1 MIIKATL
8 IGLVVILIVVIA
20 MSYYSNKE
28 GFDNI
33 TAAATPKVVVDTKVN
48 DIFLDIIAN
57 TTDGSTIRGVKIVY
71 NSTVPVLSAG
81 QSTDSVLAFDLVVP
95 ATPFTIYNKLLSS
108 LQNGFKYYLVTSDVN
123 SYVEGTT
130 PLLGSFVFNQG
141 GAGPSGANPI
151 PANGTPTVQP
161 IPANGTPTVQP
172 IPANGTPTVQPI
184 PATGTPTIQPIPAS
198 GSVPSATPARVD
210 IVPEVTISGV
220 GYDALTL
227 QQRADLL
234 RDIQKT
240 VRNDIL
246 ANRAMKPIISGE
258 TRQSKDTDAT
268 AQGQEYESSCH
279 KDTEY
284 RCPKNPDGS
293 CPPLPDMSEYIK
305 KDAIPCWG
313 CSLDY

>member
-8 IGLVVILIVVIA
+8 IGLVIVLIVVIA
-20 MSYYSNKE
+20 MSYYTNKE

-33 TAAATPKVVVDTKVN
+33 TAAA
-48 DIFLDIIAN
+48 A
-57 TTDGSTIRGVKIVY
+57 GSNI
-71 NSTVPVLSAG
+71 
-81 QSTDSVLAFDLVVP
+81 
-95 ATPFTIYNKLLSS
+95 ATPLIPISAIQTVEPI
-108 LQNGFKYYLVTSDVN
+108 SD
-123 SYVEGTT
+123 
-130 PLLGSFVFNQG
+130 P
-141 GAGPSGANPI
+141 AAPI
-151 PANGTPTVQP
+151 PATGTPTTP
-161 IPANGTPTVQP
+161 GAPA
-172 IPANGTPTVQPI
+172 ALI

-198 GSVPSATPARVD
+198 GSAPAATPARVD

-240 VRNDIL
+240 VRNDIM

-293 CPPLPDMSEYIK
+293 CPPLPDMSQYIK

>member
-8 IGLVVILIVVIA
+8 IGLVVILIVVVS
-20 MSYYSNKE
+20 MSYYVNKE

-33 TAAATPKVVVDTKVN
+33 TAAA
-48 DIFLDIIAN
+48 I
-57 TTDGSTIRGVKIVY
+57 
-71 NSTVPVLSAG
+71 
-81 QSTDSVLAFDLVVP
+81 P
-95 ATPFTIYNKLLSS
+95 A
-108 LQNGFKYYLVTSDVN
+108 
-123 SYVEGTT
+123 
-130 PLLGSFVFNQG
+130 
-141 GAGPSGANPI
+141 I
-151 PANGTPTVQP
+151 PANATQTVQP
-161 IPANGTPTVQP
+161 IPAT
-172 IPANGTPTVQPI
+172 GTPTVQPI
-184 PATGTPTIQPIPAS
+184 PATGAPTSAP
-198 GSVPSATPARVD
+198 ATPARVD
-210 IVPEVTISGV
+210 IVPEVSISGV

-246 ANRAMKPIISGE
+246 ANRATKQIISGE
-258 TRQSKDTDAT
+258 TRHSKDTDAT

-293 CPPLPDMSEYIK
+293 CPPVPDMSEYIK
-305 KDAIPCWG
+305 KDSIPCWG